1 MPNSKSILKA
11 AVQGV
16 IWKTALLKI
25 FRNRKRFLRL
35 YVNPFSNYI
44 QNKSIFEIAIRTSE
58 LATEAVYNF
67 PKKFHH
73 TCLTVSWIRLCMS
86 KISKKRFDFEKMF
99 ICRIIQVTFLPFFQ
113 VSLKLLNNWNYL
125 MKVLTLF
132 IFRKYSCSSDF

>member
-1 MPNSKSILKA
+1 MKSSFLAKTFSCNQMPNSKSILKA

-44 QNKSIFEIAIRTSE
+44 QNKSIFEIAIRTPE

-73 TCLTVSWIRLCMS
+73 TCLTVSLIQLWFYWLGRIYDRYQGYSLW
-86 KISKKRFDFEKMF
+86 KRVDDSWSIVETVMMHNF
-99 ICRIIQVTFLPFFQ
+99 ILP
-113 VSLKLLNNWNYL
+113 N
-125 MKVLTLF
+125 
-132 IFRKYSCSSDF
+132 